1 MRQLHIGSS
10 HIVTQYER
18 SDVLRILRITS
29 RQMQSWER
37 AGLVPVT
44 ESYSFFDLLQI
55 KKLRDLRAK
64 HVRSEVIL
72 KSLEEMRLVAGM
84 ENPLLEAG
92 MISSGKRV
100 AFKHH
105 GKAVEP
111 ITGQFVLDFAAQ
123 NTNVVMAS
131 TNNKVSPMPLPH
143 TIAELFARGV
153 ALEEDSRMLPQA
165 IEAYNRVLELDPHH
179 APAQINLG
187 TLYYN
192 RSDFVK
198 AEEYYRQAIESDP
211 RYALAYFDL
220 GNVLDETGRLKEA
233 ISCYQT
239 AIMLAPTYADAHYNV
254 ALAFEKLKQPR
265 KALSHW
271 QAYIKLD
278 TSGPWHN
285 HARQQAQKIL
295 NDERLKIVY
304 RRP

>member
-1 MRQLHIGSS
+1 MKQLHIGSTLT
-10 HIVTQYER
+10 VTQYER
-18 SDVLRILRITS
+18 ADVLRILRIS
-29 RQMQSWER
+29 GRQMQSWER

-44 ESYSFFDLLQI
+44 ETYSFFDLLQI

-84 ENPLLEAG
+84 ANPLLEAG
-92 MISSGKRV
+92 VISTGKRV

-105 GKAVEP
+105 GMAVEP

-123 NTNVVMAS
+123 NTNVTMAS
-131 TNNKVSPMPLPH
+131 AGKVSPMPLPQ
-143 TIAELFARGV
+143 TVAELFARGV
-153 ALEEDSRMLPQA
+153 ALEEDSRMQPQA
-165 IEAYNRVLELDPHH
+165 IETYEKVLELDPHH

-192 RSDFVK
+192 RSDFVR
-198 AEEYYRQAIESDP
+198 AEAYYRQAIESDP

-220 GNVLDETGRLKEA
+220 GNVLDETGRLEEA

-254 ALAFEKLKQPR
+254 ALAFEKIKQPR

-278 TSGPWHN
+278 SSGPWYN
-285 HARQQAQKIL
+285 HARQQAQNIL
-295 NDERLKIVY
+295 KAERLQIVY
-304 RRP
+304 RRK

>member
-10 HIVTQYER
+10 HTVTQYER
-18 SDVLRILRITS
+18 ADVLRILRITS

-37 AGLVPVT
+37 AGLVPVSS
-44 ESYSFFDLLQI
+44 SYSFFDLLQI

-84 ENPLLEAG
+84 ANPLLEAG
-92 MISSGKRV
+92 VISTGKRV

-123 NTNVVMAS
+123 ETNVVMTAHG
-131 TNNKVSPMPLPH
+131 NVSSMPLPQ
-143 TIAELFARGV
+143 TVAELFARGV
-153 ALEEDSRMLPQA
+153 ALEEDPRMQTQA
-165 IEAYNRVLELDPHH
+165 IEMYEKVLQLDVHH

-187 TLYYN
+187 TIYYN
-192 RSDFVK
+192 RNDFVR
-198 AEEYYRQAIESDP
+198 AEGYYRQAIESDP

-254 ALAFEKLKQPR
+254 ALAFEKMRQPR

-271 QAYIKLD
+271 QAYLKLD
-278 TSGPWHN
+278 ASGPWHN

-295 NDERLKIVY
+295 KEERLQIVH
-304 RRP
+304 RRR